1 MGRRSRNTQ
10 GDRSRVTGG
19 GSDRKPPTRLV
30 TGGRRK
36 EWTGA
41 VINPPVWRASTHTY
55 GSVADLR
62 AGKSGNEDGRFFYG
76 RRGAPTQWALAE
88 ALTDLEPGA
97 HGTMLFPSG
106 VAAISCALLAV
117 LRPGDVLLVTD
128 NAYDPSRSFAE
139 TLLKRWGVE
148 THYFDP
154 MVGEGIAE
162 LICDKTRAILMESP
176 GSLTF
181 EVQDVPA
188 ICAAAR
194 ERGVTTLL
202 DNTWA
207 ASWFFQ
213 GIEKGADVTI
223 LAGTKY
229 IGGHSD
235 LMLGSVTTRK
245 AQWMPMRR
253 TAQQLG
259 QVISPDDAFLALRG
273 LRTLG
278 VRLRQ
283 HEESGLRIANWLVEQ
298 PQVARVL
305 HPALPGC
312 PGHEIWKRDFS
323 GSAGLF
329 SVVLDDRG
337 GDDAVAA
344 MLDGLELFAM
354 GYSWGG
360 YESLAIPVDPGP
372 DRTATGWQA
381 RGPVIRLSIGLE
393 DADDLIADLA
403 KGLER
408 FEKAACKT

>member
-1 MGRRSRNTQ
+1 MT
-10 GDRSRVTGG
+10 GD
-19 GSDRKPPTRLV
+19 GSDRKPLTRLV

-55 GSVADLR
+55 ESVADLR

-139 TLLKRWGVE
+139 TFLKRWGVE
-148 THYFDP
+148 TRYFDP
-154 MVGEGIAE
+154 MLGEGIAE

-188 ICAAAR
+188 ICAVAR
-194 ERGVTTLL
+194 DKGVTTLL

-213 GIEKGADVTI
+213 GIEKGADITI

-235 LMLGSVTTRK
+235 LMLGSVTTRE
-245 AQWMPMRR
+245 ALWMRVRR

-259 QVISPDDAFLALRG
+259 QVISPDDAYLALRG

-283 HEESGLRIANWLVEQ
+283 HEESGLRIANWLAEQ

-312 PGHEIWKRDFS
+312 PGHDIWKRDFS

-329 SVVLDDRG
+329 SFVLDGG
-337 GDDAVAA
+337 GDDGAVVA
-344 MLDGLELFAM
+344 MLDELELFGM

-360 YESLAIPVDPGP
+360 YESLAIPVDPAP
-372 DRTATGWQA
+372 DRTATGWEGG
-381 RGPVIRLSIGLE
+381 GPVVRLSIGLE